1 MPVNKHLV
9 DASAAMFRAHG
20 GCIVPDGGPSA
31 ELNLRSGSGG
41 SLLLF
46 GTDRDSTEIVVH
58 GAHLRE
64 LAAILLGAA
73 DALDEFQGTKARDA
87 A

>member
-1 MPVNKHLV
+1 MPVNKHLI
-9 DASAAMFRAHG
+9 DASAAMFRAGG
-20 GCIVPDGGPSA
+20 GCVVADGGPSA
-31 ELNLRSGSGG
+31 ELHLSTGCRG

-46 GTDRDSTEIVVH
+46 GSGRSDPEFEVD

-73 DALDEFQGTKARDA
+73 DAIDEFHGIKARDA